1 MLGLGLTLMQVAVR
15 GGGKV
20 IGPQIL
26 ISNRTQ
32 DENTAIGTAIGTL
45 TVVGG
50 SGTYT
55 FTKTADPSSAF
66 TLTGG
71 TVFTTFNPADI
82 TSAALSNVNL
92 TVTATAGSAG
102 ARSIASIN
110 SGQYYWEYILT
121 TVTTNSL
128 QVGIAP
134 ASYVLTSGSG
144 TGAAF
149 VGRPSGGIVINGTF
163 PATLGVALVSGN
175 GVGIAVDV
183 TAKLI
188 WFRQLPSGNWNGSGT
203 ANPATGTG
211 GLSISALTGPFYA
224 LMIGGSA
231 DKVTANFGA
240 SAFTGSVPSG
250 FTSGLGTST
259 PATLKNAIVFDY
271 ETTTAY
277 SVTIHADN
285 GAGST
290 VDRTLIIGVNDID
303 EVPPVITVS
312 TSQTVP
318 ENSAFSLTLTADKP
332 VTWTKTGG
340 ADTALFTLAGST
352 LSMTA
357 KDFEIPT
364 DANTDN
370 AYVVQVT
377 ATSVAYVPATT
388 NATITVTVTDVAG
401 PTITS
406 SATFSTPEN
415 SIFST
420 TLSASESST
429 WAKTGGADTAL
440 FTLSGAALS
449 LPAQNFEAP
458 ADADAN
464 NTYIVQVKATS
475 VATGEVSSG
484 QTITVT
490 VTDVVETTNYLLLID
505 NASYLVLAATGK
517 LLIVGGALLGADLVD
532 GSGNT
537 LVDGSGNTLTAS

>member
-20 IGPQIL
+20 IGAQIL

-32 DENTAIGTAIGTL
+32 DENTAIGTAIGTF

-50 SGTYT
+50 TGTYT

-66 TLTGG
+66 TLT
-71 TVFTTFNPADI
+71 
-82 TSAALSNVNL
+82 
-92 TVTATAGSAG
+92 AG
-102 ARSIASIN
+102 
-110 SGQYYWEYILT
+110 
-121 TVTTNSL
+121 V
-128 QVGIAP
+128 
-134 ASYVLTSGSG
+134 
-144 TGAAF
+144 
-149 VGRPSGGIVINGTF
+149 
-163 PATLGVALVSGN
+163 
-175 GVGIAVDV
+175 
-183 TAKLI
+183 
-188 WFRQLPSGNWNGSGT
+188 
-203 ANPATGTG
+203 
-211 GLSISALTGPFYA
+211 
-224 LMIGGSA
+224 
-231 DKVTANFGA
+231 
-240 SAFTGSVPSG
+240 
-250 FTSGLGTST
+250 
-259 PATLKNAIVFDY
+259 LKNAIVFDY

-312 TSQTVP
+312 TSQSIP
-318 ENSAFSLTLTADKP
+318 ENSAFSLTLTADKA

-340 ADTALFTLAGST
+340 ADTALFTLTSGV

-377 ATSVAYVPATT
+377 ATSVAYAPATT

-406 SATFSTPEN
+406 SASFSTPEN
-415 SIFST
+415 ASFST
-420 TLSASESST
+420 TLSASESAT

-440 FTLSGAALS
+440 FTLSGTTLS

-490 VTDVVETTNYLLLID
+490 VTDVVETTNYLLLVD
-505 NASYLVLAATGK
+505 GASYLVLAATGK